1 MQETKRN
8 FEFVK
13 MHYPFYKRDA
23 IKIVAG
29 EATVQDYQKFI
40 HKNNIELAEIIMPN
54 LEILKVCPT
63 LKHLKIT
70 PSYDAPANFDF
81 TPLYDAF
88 EIVSLNCQNQYG
100 DKGQYISKIDYS
112 KINGLI
118 ELFVS
123 ANRGALNF
131 NRVETLKSL
140 RIGNF
145 KGEKNDIS
153 NLFCS
158 KELDTLQ
165 LIDCKIQSLN
175 GIEMASHMQCVYLY
189 YNRVLRDIN
198 SLNKIKETLKALR
211 IENCSRIEDFSVLSE
226 LENLELLEL
235 SGNNTLPNLDFLKYM
250 KNLKTFIFN
259 MNVLDGDLIR
269 CLDLS
274 YVYCEKN
281 RKHYNL
287 KDADLPKGL
296 YVRGNEDIEEWRRLE

>member
-1 MQETKRN
+1 MYATN
-8 FEFVK
+8 TDFEFVK
-13 MHYPFYKRDA
+13 MHYPFYKKEA
-23 IKIVAG
+23 IKIVTGGASFQ
-29 EATVQDYQKFI
+29 EYQKFI
-40 HKNNIELAEIIMPN
+40 QENNIELAEIVMPN
-54 LEILKVCPT
+54 LDILRSCPS

-70 PSYDAPANFDF
+70 PSFDAPVDFDF
-81 TPLYDAF
+81 SPLYDVS

-100 DKGQYISKIDYS
+100 DKGQYISTIDYS

-123 ANRGALNF
+123 FNKGTLNF
-131 NRVETLKSL
+131 NRIETLKSL
-140 RIGNF
+140 RVGNF

-175 GIEMASHMQCVYLY
+175 GIEKAPQMQCVYLY
-189 YNRVLRDIN
+189 YNRMLRDIN
-198 SLNKIKETLKALR
+198 ALNSVKDTLKALR
-211 IENCSRIEDFSVLSE
+211 IENCSKIEDFSVLSE

-235 SGNNTLPNLDFLKYM
+235 SGNNTLPSLDFLKSM

-259 MNVLDGDLIR
+259 MNIIDGNLTN

-274 YVYCEKN
+274 YVYSEKN

-287 KDADLPKGL
+287 KDEDLPKGL
-296 YVRGNEDIEEWRRLE
+296 YVRGNENIEEWRRLE